1 MNIIF
6 CLSEPSHR
14 YLLLAKSLGYML
26 ISRINSNTT
35 LQKGGVTI
43 TKVTKKS
50 NDKKRGARPAMS
62 LEARENQ
69 LISLA
74 VDLAEK
80 QLLEGTASS
89 QVITHYLKLGTT
101 RERIEKEILQ
111 EQKKLVS
118 AKTEELKTSKRI
130 ETIYEE
136 ALKAMKS
143 YSGKEGDEY
152 DE

>member
-1 MNIIF
+1 
-6 CLSEPSHR
+6 
-14 YLLLAKSLGYML
+14 ML